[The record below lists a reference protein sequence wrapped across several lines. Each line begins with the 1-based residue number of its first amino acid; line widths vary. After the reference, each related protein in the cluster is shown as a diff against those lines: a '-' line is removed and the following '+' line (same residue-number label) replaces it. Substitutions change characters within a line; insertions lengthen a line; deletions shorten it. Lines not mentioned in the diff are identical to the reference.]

1 MQPSKNFILVLTF
14 FVLFSSNSVAQFA
27 GGAGTLGDPYQ
38 VSTAAQLDSV
48 RNHPSAYF
56 AQTANISL
64 SSYSDWI
71 PIESFSGHYNGYGF
85 VIDSM
90 MVGNGSY
97 RGLFN
102 TLTNGA
108 TLTDI
113 SLTNATIS
121 TDAYGREYIGLLA
134 AHATGALIEFCSVE
148 GGISVSG
155 YKSNYIGGLIGYA
168 SSSEIN
174 NSYFNGS
181 IDISNA
187 GRTGYIGG
195 LAGGMSGT
203 TASNTYIVL
212 NVDITQDPLV
222 QSSSDLNVYTNVGG
236 ITGYI
241 LGGSISKSYIISVSF
256 SASYHT
262 DAVVGQGS
270 NFTVSDVYWN
280 TETANPLGSSFGT
293 GLTSSQMQSESSFSG
308 FDFTNNWKMDGNSG
322 YPALIE
328 RAPFDS
334 GSGTEADP
342 YIISSIM
349 FLNYVRDYPDQHF
362 KLSSDIDLDVSEF
375 NTGEGWEP
383 IGDNQTPFSGSL
395 DGAGF
400 SISNLFINRS
410 SVDYTGL
417 FGVIQSG
424 SVTRLVLNSAE
435 VTGRDGAGILA
446 GVLTDVSL
454 DSVVVSGSVS
464 ASSKAGGVAG
474 VVIASDSTGLKQQY
488 LASSVDISTSG
499 NYAGGLFGS
508 VSTSAYTSLTITKA
522 YAAGTISGNEQV
534 GGLAG
539 YLYSADSLSISDSYS
554 VASVSGSE
562 KIGGLIGEAIGSEVY
577 LSRAYVAGTISGT
590 GNTDPFIG
598 TYAMSSESF
607 TFLYWDT
614 DVTGINSSA
623 LGTGLEPHEMRKEA
637 SFSGFDF
644 SSVWRITENVNYPYL
659 FGVPYE
665 SPTAFYFAGGSG
677 TEDDPY
683 LISEAVHL
691 VSVRNNLSS
700 HFLQTADIDLTN
712 YNTWVPLGEVNSG
725 SFTGTYDGNNFKISN
740 LSLGDGN
747 YVGLFR
753 EIGSGGT
760 VKRVKLRS
768 ANLTNSTRNGNR
780 LGILAGQI
788 TGGLIT
794 NSSAEGLLTING
806 FSSDYIGGL
815 VGYAQEGATLSK
827 SSFSGSIQVNPT
839 HIQYI
844 GGLIGYTVNSAV
856 DNSYAKFTTDYN
868 PGKLYYAGGI
878 SGYSS
883 GNSITNSFCVT
894 DTLEGSFHV
903 NAALGQKIGSA
914 VSNVYYDLDISGMP
928 QTGYEAA
935 VGKTT
940 AQMQQQS
947 TFSGWDFVNTWA
959 IEEGS
964 GYPFLQD
971 GSTNLLTITGDEG
984 WRMLASPIDG
994 ASFETLLDTLWLQG
1008 FSGADTEAGA
1018 PNLYYWNEATQS
1030 FTAPTSFADIPENGE
1045 GFLLYVYSDQDY
1057 DNTDDGFPKVLK
1069 PEGEQYTGTVSKN
1082 LSFTDT
1088 GDISE
1093 SGWNL
1098 VGNPYGTSIHWDG
1111 EGWGKT
1117 NIDNVIYVWSDSA
1130 SAYLTWNGSTGTLP
1144 DGRIAAW
1151 QGYWVK
1157 ANSSSPILSTTDS
1170 VRHAGATHFK
1180 KKPTPTVDLRLS
1192 GNGMESSAIVAF
1204 DARASV
1210 GYDAYDAFKLQSL
1223 NTDYISLA
1231 TVSEDGQVLDIQTL
1245 PEDAGTIE
1253 LPLQI
1258 DGSDVSGD
1266 LELSWE
1272 LNAIPDTWSVELVD
1286 HISEA
1291 RTNLSQQQSV
1301 NIELQ
1306 GVQPKQIANTEEKN
1320 VLTPISP
1327 IRVQTKQKQSPRFSL
1342 LITTGTTSASE
1353 LGNEVPEEFGLDQN
1367 YPNPF
1372 NPSTVISYQL
1382 PASSKVSLK
1391 VFDVLG
1397 RQVAELVN
1405 GQVQAGYHQV
1415 TFDAG
1420 NLASGMY
1427 IYRLQTRNTV
1437 ITKKLTLI
1445 K

>member
-1 MQPSKNFILVLTF
+1 MQLNRIIIITLVL
-14 FVLFSSNSVAQFA
+14 FVCSSSKSLAQFS
-27 GGAGTLGDPYQ
+27 GGSGTSEDPYQ
-38 VSTAAQLDSV
+38 ISTATQLDSV
-48 RNHPSAYF
+48 RNH
-56 AQTANISL
+56 
-64 SSYSDWI
+64 
-71 PIESFSGHYNGYGF
+71 
-85 VIDSM
+85 
-90 MVGNGSY
+90 
-97 RGLFN
+97 
-102 TLTNGA
+102 
-108 TLTDI
+108 
-113 SLTNATIS
+113 
-121 TDAYGREYIGLLA
+121 
-134 AHATGALIEFCSVE
+134 
-148 GGISVSG
+148 
-155 YKSNYIGGLIGYA
+155 
-168 SSSEIN
+168 
-174 NSYFNGS
+174 
-181 IDISNA
+181 
-187 GRTGYIGG
+187 
-195 LAGGMSGT
+195 
-203 TASNTYIVL
+203 
-212 NVDITQDPLV
+212 
-222 QSSSDLNVYTNVGG
+222 
-236 ITGYI
+236 
-241 LGGSISKSYIISVSF
+241 
-256 SASYHT
+256 
-262 DAVVGQGS
+262 
-270 NFTVSDVYWN
+270 
-280 TETANPLGSSFGT
+280 
-293 GLTSSQMQSESSFSG
+293 
-308 FDFTNNWKMDGNSG
+308 
-322 YPALIE
+322 
-328 RAPFDS
+328 
-334 GSGTEADP
+334 
-342 YIISSIM
+342 
-349 FLNYVRDYPDQHF
+349 
-362 KLSSDIDLDVSEF
+362 
-375 NTGEGWEP
+375 
-383 IGDNQTPFSGSL
+383 
-395 DGAGF
+395 
-400 SISNLFINRS
+400 
-410 SVDYTGL
+410 
-417 FGVIQSG
+417 
-424 SVTRLVLNSAE
+424 
-435 VTGRDGAGILA
+435 
-446 GVLTDVSL
+446 
-454 DSVVVSGSVS
+454 
-464 ASSKAGGVAG
+464 
-474 VVIASDSTGLKQQY
+474 
-488 LASSVDISTSG
+488 
-499 NYAGGLFGS
+499 
-508 VSTSAYTSLTITKA
+508 
-522 YAAGTISGNEQV
+522 
-534 GGLAG
+534 
-539 YLYSADSLSISDSYS
+539 
-554 VASVSGSE
+554 
-562 KIGGLIGEAIGSEVY
+562 
-577 LSRAYVAGTISGT
+577 
-590 GNTDPFIG
+590 
-598 TYAMSSESF
+598 
-607 TFLYWDT
+607 
-614 DVTGINSSA
+614 
-623 LGTGLEPHEMRKEA
+623 
-637 SFSGFDF
+637 
-644 SSVWRITENVNYPYL
+644 
-659 FGVPYE
+659 
-665 SPTAFYFAGGSG
+665 
-677 TEDDPY
+677 
-683 LISEAVHL
+683 
-691 VSVRNNLSS
+691 LSS
-700 HFLQTADIDLTN
+700 HFIQTADIDLSS
-712 YNTWVPLGEVNSG
+712 YGTWIPLGNATTT
-725 SFTGTYDGNNFKISN
+725 SFTGSYDGSNFKISN
-740 LSLGDGN
+740 LTLGNGN

-753 EIGSGGT
+753 EIGSGGS
-760 VKRVKLRS
+760 VKQLKIES
-768 ANLTNSTRNGNR
+768 AALTNSTRNGNR
-780 LGILAGQI
+780 IGILAGQVSGGII
-788 TGGLIT
+788 TRCSISGTMTLSGYH
-794 NSSAEGLLTING
+794 
-806 FSSDYIGGL
+806 SDFIGGL
-815 VGYAQEGATLSK
+815 VGYALNSSNISMSSFEGALSL
-827 SSFSGSIQVNPT
+827 SSTKFESV
-839 HIQYI
+839 
-844 GGLIGYTVNSAV
+844 GGLIGYADNVTVS
-856 DNSYAKFTTDYN
+856 NSYTHLNASVGNTVYSE
-868 PGKLYYAGGI
+868 LGGLI
-878 SGYSS
+878 GEASS
-883 GNSITNSFCVT
+883 SSVTNSYT
-894 DTLEGSFHV
+894 KSNPLTAIYHV
-903 NAALGQKIGSA
+903 NGVVGRLVDSPFT
-914 VSNVYYDLDISGMP
+914 NVYFDSETSGMDDYFD
-928 QTGYEAA
+928 T

-947 TFSGWDFVNTWA
+947 TFSGWDFTTIWA

-1030 FTAPTSFADIPENGE
+1030 FTAPTSFSDIPENGE

-1306 GVQPKQIANTEEKN
+1306 GVQQKQIANTEEKN

-1427 IYRLQTRNTV
+1427 IYRLQARNTV